1 LAFNLN
7 TPRAKEQKS
16 GEKRSFFFNHP
27 AGMGAGPSFMR
38 LVTPIKYSKFDAI
51 EHSEVWNN
59 NVMAYK
65 QVSERSF
72 TCLSWPRIALF
83 LGGVFAC
90 LMLFALLNPAV
101 ANPRY
106 ASLIMEETSGKV
118 LYSRNADKKLYPA
131 SLTKIMTLYLLFEAM
146 QTGKVSKNT
155 KMKVSKVAAGRSP
168 SKLYLKV
175 GHSISVENAILALV
189 TKSANDVATVV
200 SEHLG
205 GTEREFAKKMTR
217 KAKALGMTRTTF
229 KNASGLPNRAQV
241 STARDMA
248 KLAIAMRRD
257 FPQYFHYFSNTHFVW
272 NGRKYKNHNRLLTSY
287 KGTDGIKTGYINASG
302 FNLVATVQRNG
313 VRLIG
318 VVFGGRTGRTR
329 DKHMVSLLSKQFGR
343 IKPVQ
348 VRSARLPA
356 APIPRPNTILKLAQS
371 KALPKLLPAVP
382 ATTAPIPD
390 KQTTALSATTLRPT
404 PASWAIQVGSFTRRV
419 SAHKAAIRA
428 RRTANDVLDLMPAEL
443 SLVSS
448 GGLPLWR
455 VRFSQLKEQEARSA
469 CAALLSTGA
478 ACIALPPALAD
489 AS

>member
-1 LAFNLN
+1 
-7 TPRAKEQKS
+7 
-16 GEKRSFFFNHP
+16 
-27 AGMGAGPSFMR
+27 
-38 LVTPIKYSKFDAI
+38 
-51 EHSEVWNN
+51 
-59 NVMAYK
+59 MACK
-65 QVSERSF
+65 QGSERSF
-72 TCLSWPRIALF
+72 ACPFWPRATGF
-83 LGGVFAC
+83 LGGLLVC
-90 LMLFALLNPAV
+90 LMLLVLPNMAT

-146 QTGKVSKNT
+146 QTGKVSKHT
-155 KMKVSKVAAGRSP
+155 KMKVSRVAASRSP

-189 TKSANDVATVV
+189 TKSANDVATVI

-217 KAKALGMTRTTF
+217 KAKALGMTRTIF

-248 KLAIAMRRD
+248 KLAIAIRRD

-329 DKHMVSLLSKQFGR
+329 DKHMVSLLTKQFSR

-356 APIPRPNTILKLAQS
+356 APIPRPDSILELAQS
-371 KALPKLLPAVP
+371 KPLPKLLPATP
-382 ATTAPIPD
+382 AKTAPVPD
-390 KQTTALSATTLRPT
+390 RQDTEISVAALRAT
-404 PASWAIQVGSFTRRV
+404 PASWAIQVGSYTRRV

-489 AS
+489 AG

>member
-1 LAFNLN
+1 MAD
-7 TPRAKEQKS
+7 KEGSKQTEARLS
-16 GEKRSFFFNHP
+16 QQRTVLYIRP
-27 AGMGAGPSFMR
+27 MR
-38 LVTPIKYSKFDAI
+38 VFL
-51 EHSEVWNN
+51 
-59 NVMAYK
+59 
-65 QVSERSF
+65 
-72 TCLSWPRIALF
+72 ALF
-83 LGGVFAC
+83 SL
-90 LMLFALLNPAV
+90 ALVIGIAPLNPAS

-106 ASLIMEETSGKV
+106 ASLIMEETSGKI

-131 SLTKIMTLYLLFEAM
+131 SLTKIMTLYLLFEAL
-146 QTGKVSKNT
+146 QTKKVRKNT
-155 KMKVSKVAAGRSP
+155 RMKVSKVAASRSP

-189 TKSANDVATVV
+189 TKSANDVATVI

-248 KLAIAMRRD
+248 KLAVAIRRD

-272 NGRKYKNHNRLLTSY
+272 NGRKYKNHNRLLSSY
-287 KGTDGIKTGYINASG
+287 SGTDGIKTGYINASG

-313 VRLIG
+313 VRLVG

-329 DKHMVSLLSKQFGR
+329 DKHMVSLLTRQFKK

-348 VRSARLPA
+348 VRSASLPA
-356 APIPRPNTILKLAQS
+356 APIPRPDSLLELAQAKS
-371 KALPKLLPAVP
+371 PPPLPVRAPSPAP
-382 ATTAPIPD
+382 ANIIPTTTRPAE
-390 KQTTALSATTLRPT
+390 LATKSGIIAAS
-404 PASWAIQVGSFTRRV
+404 PARWAIQVGSYTRRV

-428 RRTANDVLDLMPAEL
+428 RQTANDVLELMPAEL

-455 VRFSQLKEQEARSA
+455 VRFGKLEEKQARSA
-469 CAALLSTGA
+469 CAALLSNGA
-478 ACIALPPALAD
+478 ACIALPPSLAD
-489 AS
+489 AG